1 MYLAGKT
8 TIVVPDAD
16 WHANPDVLTQALLC
30 RSFLRR
36 FGLEAVVAAPP
47 AEAGYKGVDDFLG
60 AGGSLDD
67 LVVIGRE
74 MPDAFDQWVQD
85 QRGRSDGLSRDA
97 NVLQNVALHAA
108 DDGTIRKDVRML
120 AKIMDTHPMTVSR
133 GIASLAERGA
143 IAIEGSLVTR
153 PPTRKRGTGGRWY
166 RTEEDWEERPTI
178 IVREELRAVELEPV
192 RLGDLDS
199 GVPRQFATR
208 DMNELYELV
217 RQSRG
222 GGGPVRVPAVGT

>member
-1 MYLAGKT
+1 VFSVPSVGQWDAPELQAFAEMYLAGKT

-178 IVREELRAVELEPV
+178 IVREGCARWSWSPSASAIWTAVFH
-192 RLGDLDS
+192 GS
-199 GVPRQFATR
+199 SPR
-208 DMNELYELV
+208 
-217 RQSRG
+217 
-222 GGGPVRVPAVGT
+222 GT